1 MTWHSKNT
9 YLELYEYVNEMLT
22 GQFKKW
28 RQINLHKF
36 HSINGTEVKDEIEFE
51 LQYEY

>member
-22 GQFKKW
+22 GQFKKMET
-28 RQINLHKF
+28 N
-36 HSINGTEVKDEIEFE
+36 
-51 LQYEY
+51 